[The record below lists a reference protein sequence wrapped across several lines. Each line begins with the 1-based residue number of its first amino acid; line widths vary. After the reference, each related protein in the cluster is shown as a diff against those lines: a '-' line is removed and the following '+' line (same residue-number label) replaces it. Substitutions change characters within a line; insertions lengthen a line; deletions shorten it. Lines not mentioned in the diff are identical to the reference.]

1 VQLLQVPMQEAP
13 IQIPI
18 IAIPEILPDTI
29 QVPTLATTI
38 VLLTEV
44 LLLQRYRYLAVQEVV
59 LAEVHLEADS
69 LVVAAEAVVVNNN

>member
-1 VQLLQVPMQEAP
+1 MQEAP

>member
-1 VQLLQVPMQEAP
+1 MQLLQVPMQEAP